1 MYYSICIKLQDS
13 VRGRI
18 SIILLVYSINSL
30 LEPPR
35 NENPVVPI
43 KHDSRRAASGL
54 FPVEMQ
60 ISGLV
65 YSLSLLK
72 ANQPDQKEWS

>member
-43 KHDSRRAASGL
+43 KHDSRHAATGL
-54 FPVEMQ
+54 FSVEMQ
-60 ISGLV
+60 ISLL
-65 YSLSLLK
+65 SLSFKRQATRPKRMILI
-72 ANQPDQKEWS
+72 N

>member
-43 KHDSRRAASGL
+43 KHDSRHAATGL

-72 ANQPDQKEWS
+72 DKQPDQKEWS